1 VRRSHK
7 DLTPIA
13 PGDEYMPRDAN
24 ARIPAY
30 LTEAQ
35 KAMLIANGTYR
46 EDGTVN
52 LETTRRLGWDA
63 IWMERSKGPGPR

>member
-1 VRRSHK
+1 
-7 DLTPIA
+7 
-13 PGDEYMPRDAN
+13 MPRDAN